1 MGLHP
6 YQEGLR
12 SVGAI
17 VKSQAPTLIVKSQA
31 PTGEYLIPILQ
42 GIGIFFQK
50 DISLKGIIIQKKYY
64 FKKILCECVP
74 GTSTDV
80 FAASEGFYPVI
91 KYLDIF
97 SYFPGSGSWRIGT
110 VSG

>member
-17 VKSQAPTLIVKSQA
+17 VKSQAPTGRK
-31 PTGEYLIPILQ
+31 YLIPILQ

-50 DISLKGIIIQKKYY
+50 DISLKGIIIQ
-64 FKKILCECVP
+64 
-74 GTSTDV
+74 T
-80 FAASEGFYPVI
+80 
-91 KYLDIF
+91 
-97 SYFPGSGSWRIGT
+97 
-110 VSG
+110 